1 MLVIHWYSG
10 ILKID
15 WVFVFEILEAEAAST
30 TVEGRFGGTL
40 TGLVGF
46 LKVFAGRSG
55 GEDGRT
61 IHELV
66 VVGFSIFGIGG
77 LFIIGL
83 WENGGVFSAS

>member
-1 MLVIHWYSG
+1 M
-10 ILKID
+10 
-15 WVFVFEILEAEAAST
+15 
-30 TVEGRFGGTL
+30 EGRFGGTL

-83 WENGGVFSAS
+83 